1 MVREP
6 PEPQPEDA
14 AMTTPRQTPRPNKS
28 RNVASQ
34 PAAQQSSAQ
43 SMARPP
49 GKTDQQDRTR
59 DALENQGSQG
69 RHILMSLREEEDDDT
84 ATRH

>member
-1 MVREP
+1 
-6 PEPQPEDA
+6 
-14 AMTTPRQTPRPNKS
+14 MTTPRQSPRSKS

-43 SMARPP
+43 SMAGR
-49 GKTDQQDRTR
+49 DRQMDEPDR
-59 DALENQGSQG
+59 QRNALDNQGSQG
-69 RHILMSLREEEDDDT
+69 RHAKLSLREEEDDDT

>member
-1 MVREP
+1 MP
-6 PEPQPEDA
+6 
-14 AMTTPRQTPRPNKS
+14 TPRQTPRSSKT

-43 SMARPP
+43 SMAHAPKKGDEQER
-49 GKTDQQDRTR
+49 QRS
-59 DALENQGSQG
+59 ALDNQGSQG
-69 RHILMSLREEEDDDT
+69 RHITLSLREEEDDDT

>member
-1 MVREP
+1 
-6 PEPQPEDA
+6 
-14 AMTTPRQTPRPNKS
+14 MTTPRQAAPRSKS

-43 SMARPP
+43 SMAAPERQ
-49 GKTDQQDRTR
+49 TDEADRQR
-59 DALENQGSQG
+59 NALDNQGSQG
-69 RHILMSLREEEDDDT
+69 RHAALSLREEEDDET

>member
-1 MVREP
+1 
-6 PEPQPEDA
+6 
-14 AMTTPRQTPRPNKS
+14 MTTPRQSSRSSKT

-43 SMARPP
+43 SMANAPQKGDEQER
-49 GKTDQQDRTR
+49 QRS
-59 DALENQGSQG
+59 ALENQGSQG
-69 RHILMSLREEEDDDT
+69 RHIKLSLREEEDDDN